1 MKIRKGDTVRVMSG
15 KDQTRQGRVER
26 VLPKSNRVV
35 VEGINVITRHVKA
48 APGLRQGGRITQEA
62 PIHISNVMVV
72 CSRCN
77 LPVRVGF
84 RRLDDGA
91 KVRVC
96 QLCKETIT

>member
-1 MKIRKGDTVRVMSG
+1 MKIRKGDTVKVIAG
-15 KDQTRQGRVER
+15 KDQTKQGRVER
-26 VLPKSNRVV
+26 VLPKSNHVL

-48 APGLRQGGRITQEA
+48 SPGLRQGGRITQEA
-62 PIHISNVMVV
+62 PIHISNVMLV
-72 CSRCN
+72 CSRCSQ
-77 LPVRVGF
+77 PVRVGF

>member
-1 MKIRKGDTVRVMSG
+1 MKIRKGDTVRVIVG
-15 KDQTRQGRVER
+15 KDQTKQGRVER
-26 VLPKSNRVV
+26 VLPKSNRVL

-62 PIHISNVMVV
+62 PIHISNVMLV
-72 CSRCN
+72 CNRCSQ
-77 LPVRVGF
+77 PVRVGF

>member
-1 MKIRKGDTVRVMSG
+1 MKIRKGDTVQVIVG
-15 KDQTRQGRVER
+15 KDQSKQGRVER
-26 VLPKSNRVV
+26 VLPRNNRVL

-48 APGLRQGGRITQEA
+48 APGLRQGGRITQES
-62 PIHISNVMVV
+62 PIHISNVMLV

-77 LPVRVGF
+77 QPVRVGF

>member
-1 MKIRKGDTVRVMSG
+1 MKIRKGDTVKVIAG
-15 KDQTRQGRVER
+15 KDQSKQGRVER
-26 VLPKSNRVV
+26 VLPKTNRVL
-35 VEGINVITRHVKA
+35 VEGINVITRHVRA

-62 PIHISNVMVV
+62 PIHISNVMLV
-72 CSRCN
+72 CNRCGQS
-77 LPVRVGF
+77 VRVGY

>member
-1 MKIRKGDTVRVMSG
+1 MKIRKGDTVRVIAG
-15 KDQTRQGRVER
+15 KDQTKQGRVER
-26 VLPKSNRVV
+26 VLPRSNRVL

-62 PIHISNVMVV
+62 PIHISNVMLV
-72 CSRCN
+72 CNRCSQ
-77 LPVRVGF
+77 PVRVGF

>member
-1 MKIRKGDTVRVMSG
+1 MKIRKGDTVKVIAG
-15 KDQTRQGRVER
+15 KDQTKQGRVER
-26 VLPKSNRVV
+26 VLPKSNRVL

-48 APGLRQGGRITQEA
+48 SPGLRQGGRITQEA
-62 PIHISNVMVV
+62 PIHISNVMLV
-72 CSRCN
+72 CSRCSQ
-77 LPVRVGF
+77 PVRVGF

>member
-1 MKIRKGDTVRVMSG
+1 MKIRKGDTVKVIAG
-15 KDQTRQGRVER
+15 KDQTKQGRVER
-26 VLPKSNRVV
+26 VLPGNNRVL

-62 PIHISNVMVV
+62 PIHISNVMLV
-72 CSRCN
+72 CNRCN
-77 LPVRVGF
+77 QPVRVGF
-84 RRLDDGA
+84 RRLDDGT

>member
-1 MKIRKGDTVRVMSG
+1 MKIRKGDTVRVIVG
-15 KDQTRQGRVER
+15 KDQTKQGRVER
-26 VLPKSNRVV
+26 VLPRSNRVL

-62 PIHISNVMVV
+62 PIHISNVMLV
-72 CSRCN
+72 CNRCSQ
-77 LPVRVGF
+77 PVRVGF

>member
-1 MKIRKGDTVRVMSG
+1 MKIRKGDTVKVIAG
-15 KDQTRQGRVER
+15 KDQTKQGRVER
-26 VLPKSNRVV
+26 VLPKSNRVL

-48 APGLRQGGRITQEA
+48 SPGLRQGGRITQEA
-62 PIHISNVMVV
+62 PIHISNVMLV
-72 CSRCN
+72 CNRCSQ
-77 LPVRVGF
+77 PVRVGF

>member
-1 MKIRKGDTVRVMSG
+1 MKIRKGDTVKVISG
-15 KDQTRQGRVER
+15 KDQSKQGRVER
-26 VLPKSNRVV
+26 VLPKTNRVL
-35 VEGINVITRHVKA
+35 VEGINVITRHVRA

-62 PIHISNVMVV
+62 PIHISNVMLV
-72 CSRCN
+72 CNRCGQS
-77 LPVRVGF
+77 VRVGY

>member
-1 MKIRKGDTVRVMSG
+1 MKIRKGDTVMVIAG
-15 KDQTRQGRVER
+15 KDQAKQGRVER
-26 VLPKSNRVV
+26 VIPGSNRVL
-35 VEGINVITRHVKA
+35 VEGINVITRHVKS
-48 APGLRQGGRITQEA
+48 APGLRQGGRITQES

-77 LPVRVGF
+77 QPVRVGF
-84 RRLDDGA
+84 RRLDDGT

>member
-1 MKIRKGDTVRVMSG
+1 MKIRKGDTVKVIAG
-15 KDQTRQGRVER
+15 KDQTKQGRVER
-26 VLPKSNRVV
+26 VLPGSNRVL

-62 PIHISNVMVV
+62 PIHISNVMLV
-72 CSRCN
+72 CNRCN
-77 LPVRVGF
+77 QPVRVGF

>member
-1 MKIRKGDTVRVMSG
+1 MKIRKGDTVRVIAG
-15 KDQTRQGRVER
+15 KDQTKQGRVER
-26 VLPKSNRVV
+26 VLPGSNRVL

-62 PIHISNVMVV
+62 PIHISNVMLV
-72 CSRCN
+72 CSRCSQ
-77 LPVRVGF
+77 PVRVGF

>member
-1 MKIRKGDTVRVMSG
+1 MKIRKGDTVKVIAG
-15 KDQTRQGRVER
+15 KDQTKQGRVER
-26 VLPKSNRVV
+26 VLPGSNRVL

-62 PIHISNVMVV
+62 PIHISNVMLV
-72 CSRCN
+72 CNRCSQ
-77 LPVRVGF
+77 PVRVGF

>member
-1 MKIRKGDTVRVMSG
+1 MKIRKGDTVMVISG
-15 KDQTRQGRVER
+15 KDQTKQGRVER
-26 VLPKSNRVV
+26 VLPGSNRVL
-35 VEGINVITRHVKA
+35 VEGINVITRHVKS
-48 APGLRQGGRITQEA
+48 APGLRQGGRITQES

-77 LPVRVGF
+77 QPVRVGF
-84 RRLDDGA
+84 RRLDDGT

>member
-1 MKIRKGDTVRVMSG
+1 MKIRKGDTVRVIAG
-15 KDQTRQGRVER
+15 KDQTKQGRVER
-26 VLPKSNRVV
+26 VLPRSNRVL

-62 PIHISNVMVV
+62 PIHISNVMLV
-72 CSRCN
+72 CSRCGQ
-77 LPVRVGF
+77 PVRVGF